1 MEYKNLIVERRGH
14 IAIVTLNRPEKLNTL
29 NSELRLEIEQVTE
42 EFHKDI
48 ETRVVIFT
56 GAGKYFCGGVDLTES
71 LELTKDSITL
81 LEKRRTYE
89 SGPRMIRKIFEME
102 QITIAA
108 INKGTYGGGACIAAA
123 CDFRIGTDDC
133 TVGYTESG
141 LGMSLAWMSLPLCV
155 HLIGPSRAKQMV
167 ITGKKIDAKTLLNWG
182 FLDEIVLK
190 ENILKRALEMA
201 EEYAQMPPIAAQMI
215 KKSINNISS
224 ALDRSIMHMD
234 GDQLL
239 FTLGT
244 EDLKEGITAFFRKRK
259 GTYKGN

>member
-1 MEYKNLIVERRGH
+1 
-14 IAIVTLNRPEKLNTL
+14 
-29 NSELRLEIEQVTE
+29 
-42 EFHKDI
+42 
-48 ETRVVIFT
+48 
-56 GAGKYFCGGVDLTES
+56 
-71 LELTKDSITL
+71 
-81 LEKRRTYE
+81 TYE

-108 INKGTYGGGACIAAA
+108 INKGAYGGGACIATA
-123 CDFRIGTDDC
+123 CDFRIGTENC
-133 TVGYTESG
+133 SVGYPESA
-141 LGMSLAWMSLPLCV
+141 LGMSMSWVSLPLCV

-167 ITGKKIDAKTLLNWG
+167 ITGKKIDAKTLQNWG

-190 ENILKRALEMA
+190 DNLLKRALEMA

-239 FTLGT
+239 LTLGT